1 VIWRQFRPA
10 WVFAHTFSICPVPE
24 ASGDFE

>member
-10 WVFAHTFSICPVPE
+10 WVFAHTLSICPVPE